1 MLKKLFIAGFI
12 LGGIVPLFGQ
22 VHKNGLSI
30 KETITDKEL
39 TVPEEIERNFDQLLV
54 DWKKDLSPSLNCTSN
69 FDTDVAY
76 PDSVYINR
84 LYALPTEMELVYNP
98 VVRSYIDMYTGRMRR
113 SVEYF
118 LGKSDYYFPIFEQA
132 LDKYNLPLEL
142 KYLPIIESALNPTIA
157 SRMGATGLWQ
167 FMIGTGKMY
176 DLEVNTLVDERR
188 DPLRS
193 TDAAARFLKDLY
205 GIYGDWNLVIAAY
218 NCGPGNVNKAIKR
231 SGGQTD
237 YWSIYPYLPK
247 ETRGYVPAFIA
258 AAYVMNYYSAHNIC
272 PFEYKYTHSTDTIL
286 VDKQLHLQQV
296 AEYLNVS
303 LDELRTL
310 NPQYK
315 KDIVPGEYKAYV
327 LNLPSINAP
336 EFEVQR
342 DSIFAY
348 KATEFLSHRKVV
360 NPNGYT
366 ALAVTNGT
374 KYKVRRGDNLAAIAR
389 KHGVTTAQIKRWN
402 GLKTNR
408 LKAGQLLAVSAGKP
422 VNQETPQETTQQASQ
437 GLLAQN
443 TSQTVSDNQSASDND
458 ETSSNSLSD
467 YFAKMQERATG
478 ADPDPVPVKEAEANL
493 SVVDVPDPN
502 ESELGNN
509 TRGRDIQGTQTIYHK
524 VRIGET
530 LTQIASKY
538 NVDRKDISSWNKLKS
553 SVPKV
558 GQRLVIHLPAQ
569 KEELVA
575 DELPTISD
583 ESIEQVVADVNTS
596 VQDKA
601 ANKPLASTSSMISST
616 SSKSV
621 TVKKEEPKVEKKVA
635 PKVAKEPA
643 KQQALTYTV
652 KKGDTLGSIA
662 GKYGKKI
669 TAKDIQNANKLTSDK
684 LSIGQKLKIPR

>member
-22 VHKNGLSI
+22 VHKNELSI
-30 KETITDKEL
+30 KETITDREL
-39 TVPEEIERNFDQLLV
+39 TIPEEIERNFDQLLV

-84 LYALPTEMELVYNP
+84 LYSLPTEMELVYNP

-193 TDAAARFLKDLY
+193 TDAAARYLKDLY

-237 YWSIYPYLPK
+237 YWTIYPYLPK

-315 KDIVPGEYKAYV
+315 KDIVPGEFKGYV

-360 NPNGYT
+360 NPNGYM
-366 ALAVTNGT
+366 AIAATNGA
-374 KYKVRRGDNLAAIAR
+374 KYKVRRGDNLAAIAG
-389 KHGVTTAQIKRWN
+389 KHGVTTAQIKQWN
-402 GLKTNR
+402 GLKSNR
-408 LKAGQLLAVSAGKP
+408 LKAGQILAVSAGMPANK
-422 VNQETPQETTQQASQ
+422 EIPQEISQPTQD
-437 GLLAQN
+437 LLAEN
-443 TSQTVSDNQSASDND
+443 TSQTTSENQPSIDNND
-458 ETSSNSLSD
+458 SSSNSLSD
-467 YFAKMQERATG
+467 YFAKMQERAIG
-478 ADPDPVPVKEAEANL
+478 ADPDPASTKESEPHLPVVN
-493 SVVDVPDPN
+493 VPDSDT
-502 ESELGNN
+502 SELADN
-509 TRGRDIQGTQTIYHK
+509 TRGRDIQRVQTIYHK

-538 NVDRKDISSWNKLKS
+538 NVDREDISSWNKLKS

-569 KEELVA
+569 KEALVA
-575 DELPTISD
+575 EELPSISE
-583 ESIEQVVADVNTS
+583 ESIEQVVADVKTS

-601 ANKPLASTSSMISST
+601 ADRPLASTSSMVTS

-621 TVKKEEPKVEKKVA
+621 TVKKEEPKVEKKNT
-635 PKVAKEPA
+635 PKPAKEPA
-643 KQQALTYTV
+643 KQPSTYTV
-652 KKGDTLGSIA
+652 KKGDTLGGIA
-662 GKYGKKI
+662 GKYGSKI
-669 TAKDIQNANKLTSDK
+669 TAKDIQKANNLTSDK
-684 LSIGQKLKIPR
+684 LSIGQKLRIPR

>member
-1 MLKKLFIAGFI
+1 MLKKLFIAGLI
-12 LGGIVPLFGQ
+12 LGGIAPAFGQ
-22 VHKNGLSI
+22 VHQNGLSI
-30 KETITDKEL
+30 KNTITDREL
-39 TVPEEIERNFDQLLV
+39 TIPADIERNFDQLLA

-69 FDTDVAY
+69 FDTNVAY
-76 PDSVYINR
+76 PDSVYVNR
-84 LYALPTEMELVYNP
+84 LYSLPTEMELVYNP

-132 LDKYNLPLEL
+132 LDKYGLPLEL

-176 DLEVNTLVDERR
+176 NLEVNTLVDERR
-188 DPLRS
+188 DPLKS
-193 TDAAARFLKDLY
+193 TEAAAKYLKDLY
-205 GIYGDWNLVIAAY
+205 NIYGDWNLVIAAY

-231 SGGQTD
+231 SGGATD
-237 YWSIYPYLPK
+237 YWTIYPFLPK

-296 AEYLNVS
+296 AEFLNVP
-303 LDELRTL
+303 LDELRIL

-315 KDIVPGEYKAYV
+315 KDIVPGEFKAYV
-327 LNLPSINAP
+327 LNLPSVNAP
-336 EFEVQR
+336 DFEIQR

-348 KATEFLSHRKVV
+348 KANEFLSHRKVV

-366 ALAVTNGT
+366 AVATTNGT
-374 KYKVRRGDNLAAIAR
+374 KYKVRRGDNLASIAS
-389 KHGVTTAQIKRWN
+389 KHGVTANQIKRWN

-408 LKAGQLLAVSAGKP
+408 LRAGQILAVSAGKP
-422 VNQETPQETTQQASQ
+422 VKKETPQEITTQPETQYV
-437 GLLAQN
+437 AQN
-443 TSQTVSDNQSASDND
+443 TSRTTSDNQSYSDNND
-458 ETSSNSLSD
+458 SSSNSLSD
-467 YFAKMQERATG
+467 YFAKMQQQAVG
-478 ADPDPVPVKEAEANL
+478 ADPDPEPLATQNNL
-493 SVVDVPDPN
+493 PVVDVPDTD
-502 ESELGNN
+502 ESQLGNN
-509 TRGRDIQGTQTIYHK
+509 NNNRGKDIQGAQTIYHK

-538 NVDRKDISSWNKLKS
+538 NVDRKEITSWNKLKS

-569 KEELVA
+569 KEALGEEDLASVS
-575 DELPTISD
+575 E
-583 ESIEQVVADVNTS
+583 ESIEQVVADVQTS
-596 VQDKA
+596 AQ
-601 ANKPLASTSSMISST
+601 ANQRLASSYTLE
-616 SSKSV
+616 V
-621 TVKKEEPKVEKKVA
+621 ADPEESAVEKKVT
-635 PKVAKEPA
+635 PKPA
-643 KQQALTYTV
+643 KQQPKPVVYTV
-652 KKGDTLGSIA
+652 KKGDTLGRIA
-662 GKYGKKI
+662 GMYGSSI
-669 TAKDIQNANKLTSDK
+669 TVKDIRRANNLTSDK